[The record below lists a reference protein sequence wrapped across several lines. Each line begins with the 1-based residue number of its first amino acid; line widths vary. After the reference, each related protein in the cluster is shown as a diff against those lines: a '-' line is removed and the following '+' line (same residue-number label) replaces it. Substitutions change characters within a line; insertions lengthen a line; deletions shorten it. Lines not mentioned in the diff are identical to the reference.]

1 MIERFASAGVPPDN
15 VSFVRDTYTFNFS
28 GAPSEFVDTFRHYY
42 GPTMNAFDA
51 AEKNGRAADLRKE
64 LDALF
69 ENQNISSHKDATS
82 IPATFLRVTVAL
94 D

>member
-1 MIERFASAGVPPDN
+1 MPARDRSHHHADDKSFWTYPNPIPFPER
-15 VSFVRDTYTFNFS
+15 R
-28 GAPSEFVDTFRHYY
+28 RK
-42 GPTMNAFDA
+42 
-51 AEKNGRAADLRKE
+51 KNGRADDLRKE

-69 ENQNISSHKDATS
+69 ESQNISPRKDATS